1 MERKRF
7 QKQYLDPK
15 DYEGIERAA
24 RLTRKLFPWLVP
36 IVGYFLKKQED
47 LA

>member
-1 MERKRF
+1 MEQKRF

-24 RLTRKLFPWLVP
+24 GLTRKLFPWLVP
-36 IVGYFLKKQED
+36 VIGYFLRKRGD
-47 LA
+47 LV